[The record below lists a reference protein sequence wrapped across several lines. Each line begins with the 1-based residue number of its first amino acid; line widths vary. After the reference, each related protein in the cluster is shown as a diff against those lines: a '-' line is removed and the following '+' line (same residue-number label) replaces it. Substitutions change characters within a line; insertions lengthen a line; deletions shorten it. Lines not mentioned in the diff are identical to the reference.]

1 MMQPLDMIDAELA
14 WLRTIWVIRN
24 EVATSELKKVAK
36 VLSVIN
42 EDIVNKKIDSL
53 MCVDNGKRY
62 ISFYLSIYDL
72 S

>member
-42 EDIVNKKIDSL
+42 EDIVNKKIDGANV
-53 MCVDNGKRY
+53 CR
-62 ISFYLSIYDL
+62 
-72 S
+72 